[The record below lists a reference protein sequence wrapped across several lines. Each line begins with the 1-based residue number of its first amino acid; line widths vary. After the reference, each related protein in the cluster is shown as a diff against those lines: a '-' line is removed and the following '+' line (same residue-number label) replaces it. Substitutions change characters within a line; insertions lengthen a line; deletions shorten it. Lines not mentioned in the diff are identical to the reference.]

1 MPRDAF
7 ARKRHPPI
15 SPWLALWFF
24 AEELDRK
31 RHPRDNANQKQAMPA
46 ARRCLSSNHKLH
58 LIVKRI
64 SPTCRI
70 ALR

>member
-7 ARKRHPPI
+7 ARKRRPPI

-31 RHPRDNANQKQAMPA
+31 TG
-46 ARRCLSSNHKLH
+46 SS
-58 LIVKRI
+58 
-64 SPTCRI
+64 
-70 ALR
+70 